1 MFCSLACRT
10 VQSFLELGV
19 FVHRCFHSSSIS
31 LFLRPATYACVLC
44 SGFDGVRH
52 APDLVRASVASLPL
66 MPKCPG
72 HQLIT
77 ILVSSCSLRIFPIV
91 FLNALKWACALPGAL
106 SKILVIAP
114 ALSV

>member
-31 LFLRPATYACVLC
+31 LFLRPTTYACVLC

-52 APDLVRASVASLPL
+52 APDLARASAASLPL
-66 MPKCPG
+66 MPDCPG
-72 HQLIT
+72 HQLIA
-77 ILVSSCSLRIFPIV
+77 ILVLSCSLRCFPIV
-91 FLNALKWACALPGAL
+91 FLNALGAAGALPR
-106 SKILVIAP
+106 SP
-114 ALSV
+114 